1 MDRVVPI
8 ERVSLARIL
17 HRGDGRVRLITD
29 IPHAEQGD
37 WDQSHDNSDHHAF
50 QINAVTEVGTPLS
63 HFPRCVEE
71 GIKCFVHG
79 VRHL

>member
-29 IPHAEQGD
+29 IPHAEQGN

-50 QINAVTEVGTPLS
+50 QINAVTEWVLPPATSPVCRGRYQVLRTW
-63 HFPRCVEE
+63 
-71 GIKCFVHG
+71 